1 MVARGAL
8 KILGR
13 ARFLTGEKSLLQLEG
28 DTLAREIVVHFSDGT
43 TLNVSHVHEADLSD
57 ALSKGARVVT
67 LRDSTGARSLV
78 STAHIVRV
86 ELRG

>member
-1 MVARGAL
+1 MGWPEFPA
-8 KILGR
+8 
-13 ARFLTGEKSLLQLEG
+13 GEQSLWQLE

-43 TLNVSHVHEADLSD
+43 TLTVSHLHEAELSD

-78 STAHIVRV
+78 NAAHIVRV

>member
-1 MVARGAL
+1 MLAGGQPL
-8 KILGR
+8 W
-13 ARFLTGEKSLLQLEG
+13 QLE

-43 TLNVSHVHEADLSD
+43 TLTLSHLHEAELSD

-67 LRDSTGARSLV
+67 LRDNTGARSLV
-78 STAHIVRV
+78 NTAHIVRV